1 MDVFDTGNIRNVVVA
16 GHGSVGK
23 TTLTEA
29 ALFVTG
35 RTTRMGR
42 VEEQNTVSDY
52 DEDEHNRKFSINL
65 SVVPVERDGR
75 KINLIDT
82 PGYADF
88 VSEVICACE
97 AADMALVVVDA
108 QSGPEVGTDRVWNI
122 IERLNL
128 PRMIFI
134 NRMDRESADFEGTL
148 LTMQERW
155 GPTVVPLQLPIGSA
169 DTFNGVVDLLHMTAY
184 TGDDGHEGPVP
195 DDVVERARSLRA
207 SLIESIVETDDTL
220 MEKYFADEELTEDE
234 LRRVLHL
241 GLDHGLIIPVVCGA
255 AARQIGVRQCLRNIA
270 GSGPSPAERDAIEVD
285 GVSLEAKD
293 DGPTVVRV
301 FKTAA
306 DPYVGRL
313 SYLKVVSGTLTPDMH
328 LWNANRSTEE
338 RMGTLAVPIGKDQEP
353 ISILHAGDIGVV
365 TKLSDT
371 ITGDTLGSKDN
382 PLTLPPIVF
391 PAPVYSMAVQPV
403 SKAAVDKLGPSLQ
416 RLLEEDPG
424 LRLERN
430 PDTHETILQGLG
442 DAHLDVTVER
452 LRRKFNVDVELQLP
466 RVPYRET
473 IGKNATADYTHKKQT
488 GGHGQY
494 ARVAIEVN
502 PLPRGSGLQFNQRVV
517 GGSVPKEFIPAV
529 EKGVMETAREGILCG
544 AELTDCE
551 IVLFDGK
558 HHPVDSNEM
567 SFKLAAA
574 QALREAVQS
583 ANGTLL
589 EPVVTIKVTTP
600 EDHAGDVVSDLN
612 TKRARIHGIL
622 PSGNLSVVEAEVPLA
637 EVQRYSSDLRSI
649 TQGRGSFEMTFD
661 HYGEVP
667 QHLAAKVIED
677 HRAEV
682 QHA

>member
-1 MDVFDTGNIRNVVVA
+1 MDVFDTSNIRNVVIA

-35 RTTRMGR
+35 KTSRMGS

-65 SVVPVERDGR
+65 SVIPVERDGK

-88 VSEVICACE
+88 VSEVICGCV

-108 QSGPEVGTDRVWNI
+108 QAGPEVGTDRVWNI
-122 IERLNL
+122 IEREGL

-134 NRMDRESADFEGTL
+134 NRMDREGADFAGTL
-148 LTMQERW
+148 AKMQDKW
-155 GPTVVPLQLPIGSA
+155 GARVVPLQLPIGSA
-169 DTFNGVVDLLHMTAY
+169 DTFNGVVDLLHMTAF
-184 TGDDGHEGPVP
+184 TGDDGREVPVP
-195 DDVVERARSLRA
+195 DDLVEQASELRA
-207 SLIESIVETDDTL
+207 TLIETIVETDDTL

-234 LRRVLHL
+234 LRQVLH
-241 GLDHGLIIPVVCGA
+241 GGIDHRLIIPVVCGA
-255 AARQIGVRQCLRNIA
+255 ALRQIGVRQCLRNIA
-270 GSGPSPAERDAIEVD
+270 GSGPSPAEREPLETD
-285 GVSLEAKD
+285 GVELVATD

-301 FKTAA
+301 FKTSA
-306 DPYVGRL
+306 DPYVGKL
-313 SYLKVVSGTLTPDMH
+313 SYLKVVSGKLTPDMH
-328 LWNANRSTEE
+328 LWNVNRSSDE
-338 RMGTLAVPIGKDQEP
+338 RMGTLAIPTGKDQEP
-353 ISILHAGDIGVV
+353 ITELHAGDIGIV

-371 ITGDTLGSKDN
+371 VTGDTLGPKDN
-382 PLTLPPIVF
+382 PITLPPIVF
-391 PAPVYSMAVQPV
+391 PAPVYSMAVQPA
-403 SKAAVDKLGPSLQ
+403 SKASVDKLGPSLQ

-424 LRLERN
+424 LHLTRDA
-430 PDTHETILQGLG
+430 DTHETVLAGLG
-442 DAHLDVTVER
+442 DAHLDVTVGR
-452 LRRKFNVDVELQLP
+452 LKRKFNVEVDLHLP

-473 IGKNATADYTHKKQT
+473 ISKPAKADYTHKKQT

-494 ARVAIEVN
+494 ARVAIEIN
-502 PLPRGSGLQFNQRVV
+502 PLPRGSGLLFNQRVV

-529 EKGVMETAREGILCG
+529 EKGVIETAREGVLCG

-551 IVLFDGK
+551 IVLYDGK

-567 SFKLAAA
+567 SFKLAAS

-589 EPVVTIKVTTP
+589 EPVVTIRVTTP

-612 TKRARIHGIL
+612 TKRARIHGIT
-622 PSGNLSVVEAEVPLA
+622 PNGEVSVVEAEVPLA

-649 TQGRGSFEMTFD
+649 TQGRGSFEMEFD

-667 QHLAAKVIED
+667 ANVAQRVIEE
-677 HRAEV
+677 HRGEA